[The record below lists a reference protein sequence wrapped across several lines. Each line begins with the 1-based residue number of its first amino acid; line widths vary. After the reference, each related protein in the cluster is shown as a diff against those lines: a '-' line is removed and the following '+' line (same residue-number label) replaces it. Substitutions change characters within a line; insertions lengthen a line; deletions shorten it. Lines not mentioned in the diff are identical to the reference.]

1 VLAPR
6 LVSTAF
12 NGVVKGAFD
21 GLKPDSCEL
30 VPLPPPSLVAKFTGS
45 EGFAAADAT
54 KLKAFDDKWGPTLRA
69 LPRTQDGAKICLP
82 SAENLDKLAFAQAKL
97 ARAFGGEEAKAF
109 GTYFGGVSKASIV
122 PGKVLPYLL
131 WLYLLLPYLLWIN
144 LVWLHRAGQGTAATY
159 YLLHPL
165 TTVHLLYSF
174 LTVSKVLPLIG
185 DAQKQTMGASLKERQ
200 RFKAAGKD
208 LETISKTCAALPK
221 KAQCEL

>member
-1 VLAPR
+1 MDRSLVHTTLSALRTWEALTCRSTDPVLAPR
-6 LVSTAF
+6 PVSTAF

-21 GLKPDSCEL
+21 GLKPESCEL
-30 VPLPPPSLVAKFTGS
+30 VPLPPPSLLAKFTGS

-82 SAENLDKLAFAQAKL
+82 SPENLDKLAFAQAKL
-97 ARAFGGEEAKAF
+97 GKAFGGEEAKAF

-122 PGKVLPYLL
+122 PG
-131 WLYLLLPYLLWIN
+131 
-144 LVWLHRAGQGTAATY
+144 
-159 YLLHPL
+159 
-165 TTVHLLYSF
+165 
-174 LTVSKVLPLIG
+174 KVLPLIG

>member
-1 VLAPR
+1 MLAPR

-131 WLYLLLPYLLWIN
+131 WLYLLWLYLLCLY
-144 LVWLHRAGQGTAATY
+144 LVWPPSCRARY
-159 YLLHPL
+159 CRYLLL
-165 TTVHLLYSF
+165 TTPTHYSTLTLL
-174 LTVSKVLPLIG
+174 VSKVLPLIG

>member
-1 VLAPR
+1 MLAPR

-131 WLYLLLPYLLWIN
+131 WLYLLWLYLLCLY
-144 LVWLHRAGQGTAATY
+144 LVWPPSCRARYCRYLLLTTPTHYSTLTLLISDCIQGAAAHRRRAEADDGRIAQGAAT
-159 YLLHPL
+159 LQGGGEG
-165 TTVHLLYSF
+165 SR
-174 LTVSKVLPLIG
+174 
-185 DAQKQTMGASLKERQ
+185 D
-200 RFKAAGKD
+200 D
-208 LETISKTCAALPK
+208 LEDLRRAAEEG
-221 KAQCEL
+221 AV